1 MRCSSRSAVTLA
13 LGAVLLLAA
22 GCSVGP
28 QAHPVVLG
36 PPSSRHAVAEQ
47 PPATSTP
54 VEVFF
59 VLDGRLVPQV
69 RHVAVG
75 PGLTSCLAGLVLP
88 LSAKES
94 SAGLRS
100 ALPTG
105 VTALPAHVNGA
116 VAIIDVPAGFDRLT
130 VSDQI
135 LAVAQLVFTV
145 TANTY
150 LTRVAMAQHGHLLAM
165 PDQSGQLVSHP
176 LGRADYASLGPR

>member
-1 MRCSSRSAVTLA
+1 VRRSCRPVRALA
-13 LGAVLLLAA
+13 LGTVLLAA
-22 GCSVGP
+22 ACSVGP

-36 PPSSRHAVAEQ
+36 RPASTRAVVEQ
-47 PPATSTP
+47 PLPTSTS

-59 VLDGRLVPQV
+59 VRDGRLVPLV
-69 RHVAVG
+69 RRVAVG
-75 PGLTSCLAGLVLP
+75 PGLTSCLAGLALP

-94 SAGLRS
+94 SSGLRS

-105 VTALPAHVNGA
+105 VTSLQAQVNGS
-116 VAIIDVPAGFDRLT
+116 VATVTVPPGFDRLT

-176 LGRADYASLGPR
+176 LGRDDYASLAPR